1 MQIPPWMHER
11 WADDAG
17 AWATRELARVG
28 RRVVGPIESVHARI
42 WSTVLR
48 IPSDAGDVFLKA
60 CGPAGAHEP
69 ALLRFLAE
77 LWPERVPGVL
87 AVDISRGWVLMAD
100 AGRAR
105 LRETITRDRDL
116 AHWRTILPLYA
127 KMQIELAGR
136 VDGLASLGVP
146 DDRVE
151 TLADKLTALLEQ
163 SEFLHFDQPGGLR
176 SADHARLRASLPRV
190 RAACEKLVACGIPQ
204 TLSHGDL
211 HDGNVFVIASSSSPR
226 YVIFDWGDS
235 SITHPF
241 FTLRTTAASIGRTLG
256 LSLESKE
263 WLHLRDAYLEPWTRF
278 ASRDEVRVAAELAGK
293 LAPLEGALRWYHV
306 LAAVPAELRA
316 DWREPIPRLL
326 EDLLASIA

>member
-1 MQIPPWMHER
+1 MQTG
-11 WADDAG
+11 WADEAG
-17 AWATRELARVG
+17 AWASRELTRAG
-28 RRVVGPIESVHARI
+28 RRVTGPIASVHARI

-48 IPSDAGDVFLKA
+48 VPSDDGDVLLKA

-77 LWPERVPGVL
+77 LWPNRVPGVI
-87 AVDISRGWVLMAD
+87 AVDVPRALVLMTD
-100 AGRAR
+100 AARER
-105 LRETITRDRDL
+105 LREVITRDRDL
-116 AHWRTILPLYA
+116 SHWRAILPLYA
-127 KMQIELAGR
+127 QMQLELTSR
-136 VDGLASLGVP
+136 VDALASLAVP

-151 TLADKLTALLEQ
+151 TLAEKLAALLDEA
-163 SEFLHFDQPGGLR
+163 EFLHLDQPGGLR

-190 RAACEKLVACGIPQ
+190 REVCEKLVAAGIPQ

-211 HDGNVFVIASSSSPR
+211 HDGNIFVDSDGGARR

-256 LSLESKE
+256 LGADSSE
-263 WLHLRDAYLEPWTRF
+263 WSALRDDYLEPWTQF
-278 ASRDEVRVAAELAGK
+278 ASRERVYEAAHLAGK
-293 LAPLEGALRWYHV
+293 VAPIEGALRWHKV
-306 LAAVPAELRA
+306 LSAVPAEMRT

-326 EDLLASIA
+326 EDLLGFLG